1 MKKSLKTL
9 LFITL
14 FSLIACTSS
23 FAVEVEKLG
32 KVSFSK
38 VDYGVN
44 VKFSVTAVGSYDK
57 IVSYATG
64 KAVEKGKR
72 ARTEV
77 GACIGIRYSK
87 YPDKLFVNYVPALG
101 SMPGTGD
108 AITMLGDD
116 KNGRPRFKGNFD
128 WDINIVPLK
137 NVNPNASAFS
147 WTYKRVVDC
156 KNWGLGAISDPSMAQ
171 VVVFIFEGDAKKGK
185 NIQTFMVPIEGNASS
200 GGFGG
205 GFSLPTGDAIPA
217 AAVFGLMFLA
227 LGLAG
232 ASNAAGSGSVEDDY
246 EDENEDEGEKDKD
259 KETNQE
265 EQEKDVPP
273 DKEEEIPEGEL
284 KLRVQVTG
292 QEMFAGDDKTEMTI
306 YAEIIGDTEKV
317 DINSLLSSISLAFPQ
332 GDVANDFINVEES
345 MMSNSKKFAL
355 DFRYEIGSEFYAGD
369 TGIDFP
375 HSLSLRVQAPEAL
388 TPNYENVEIT
398 LKAPEARIAVSEKR
412 LIMAEGSSKHPK
424 LTAFV
429 VSAEAGEWEF
439 KTEIVDQL
447 EVAIESSSCNSTGK
461 KKAEVFVKAAKIPE
475 GAGQSITSELK
486 ITATNKNSKTKA
498 ERIINVTSAKEGL
511 VLVSPLPIR
520 ISADGKSMSEI
531 EVTALKVNQGRMET
545 DVALL
550 QSLRFDPNL
559 KFETMTSY
567 NAFETS
573 KIRFGPEDEDRF
585 DEKNWKHLKGFAE
598 GNISS
603 YLFKAGTKKFIPG
616 QNDSYFAVATLTDGV
631 SQSLKIPLMLDIELM
646 EPFSEAWQLEY
657 ERCQKTIEL
666 IPEKFRP
673 RMYKLLGDRAVFLG
687 APGIYLLR
695 KRIWKMGMAFWQA
708 EGLKGYEDLERW
720 AGYIEDTLNFAQ
732 WAGRMATDYL
742 IANKLKLGIFAAMA
756 VGELYDLLLSII
768 IAYRR
773 DYTFDEWLGEFF
785 WKEIKDMLIQM
796 GASGLDPDKIVAALG
811 NNKKVKL
818 MAWCILFGYHT
829 MANIIAHKMSLLEA
843 VKKAAIS
850 VTMTFALKFFAK
862 KAVEMAKKKKLK
874 LDAKSAD
881 QLDDQMDA
889 AAKKGWADAQK
900 KVDAFEDAIKSGDK
914 RAIKKHLLK
923 IQSDKF
929 ALKQIN
935 KCSDSVKKAYNKEIG
950 KMYASI
956 DRRVKKKI
964 IQDLRKKGIKIKS
977 KDIKM
982 TNATNKTGKIK
993 VGSDRDISAEYSY
1006 IDKNGKKI
1014 SVEVPKEKL
1023 RDIYGRELYKSIGHK
1038 NAGNAGPDE
1047 LMEKYDQYA
1056 LDSRDGEAYG
1066 SKKFH
1071 WDNKKIEN
1079 RDFNRAIGKKITEK
1093 FDDAQQVGKTVSHK
1107 AKIWFN
1113 RDGSS
1118 MTETESFKME
1128 GMSQIVKQ
1136 YKNIFKPRMDYAE
1149 TLGKSQPGLNKLKE
1163 LIGHMEKAVNLEK
1176 SPSYVEKLV
1185 KKAGYSS
1192 LNEFSDS
1199 FGGRIEAIND
1209 FITGG

>member
-1 MKKSLKTL
+1 MIKKFQSLYLTIL
-9 LFITL
+9 LI
-14 FSLIACTSS
+14 
-23 FAVEVEKLG
+23 FASAGMVKSATADKLS
-32 KVSFSK
+32 KVTFSK
-38 VDYGVN
+38 KGEMVN
-44 VKFSVTAVGSYDK
+44 LKFRVTGTGGYDR
-57 IVSYATG
+57 IVSYASG
-64 KAVEKGKR
+64 KPVDKGKR
-72 ARTEV
+72 
-77 GACIGIRYSK
+77 
-87 YPDKLFVNYVPALG
+87 L
-101 SMPGTGD
+101 
-108 AITMLGDD
+108 
-116 KNGRPRFKGNFD
+116 RF
-128 WDINIVPLK
+128 
-137 NVNPNASAFS
+137 
-147 WTYKRVVDC
+147 
-156 KNWGLGAISDPSMAQ
+156 GLGAQVGIRLSKFPNKIYYNAIPSMNIVNGKEP
-171 VVVFIFEGDAKKGK
+171 VVTGKDKAGRPIITENFDYDLHVSKAYSKGVFTAYDWNLETIDCSGWIIPPVGDPTKVQIVVLLSEGDAKKGK
-185 NIQTFMVPIEGNASS
+185 NIETFMVPIVGDASS

-205 GFSLPTGDAIPA
+205 FSLPAGNTIPA
-217 AAVFGLMFLA
+217 ATVFGLMFLA

-232 ASNAAGSGSVEDDY
+232 AAASAGASTAGSGSVADKNDHK
-246 EDENEDEGEKDKD
+246 NES
-259 KETNQE
+259 QE
-265 EQEKDVPP
+265 EEETDVPP
-273 DKEEEIPEGEL
+273 EKDEEIIEGEL

-292 QEMFAGDDKTEMTI
+292 QEMFAVSDKTEMAI

-332 GDVANDFINVEES
+332 GDVANDFINVDES
-345 MMSNSKKFAL
+345 IINNSKKFAL
-355 DFRYEIGSEFYAGD
+355 DFRYEIGSQFYAGD

-375 HSLSLRVQAPEAL
+375 HSLALRVQGPEAL
-388 TPNYENVEIT
+388 TPNYKDLEIT
-398 LKAPEARIAVSEKR
+398 LKAPEPRIAVSEKR
-412 LIMAEGSSKHPK
+412 IIMAEGSSKHPK

-447 EVAIESSSCNSTGK
+447 EVAIESSNCKSTGK
-461 KKAEVFVKAAKIPE
+461 KKAEIFVKASRIPE
-475 GAGQSITSELK
+475 GAGRSITSELK
-486 ITATNKNSKTKA
+486 IIATNKDSKTKA

-545 DVALL
+545 DVALI

-559 KFETMTSY
+559 KFDTMTSY

-573 KIRFGPEDEDRF
+573 KIRFGPKDEDRF

-603 YLFKAGTKKFIPG
+603 YLFKAGTKRFIPG
-616 QNDSYFAVATLTDGV
+616 QSDSYFAVATLTDGV
-631 SQSLKIPLMLDIELM
+631 ANSLKIPLMLDIELM

-657 ERCQKTIEL
+657 ERCQKTIKL
-666 IPEKFRP
+666 IPEKFQP
-673 RMYKLLGDRAVFLG
+673 RMFKLLGDRAIFLG

-742 IANKLKLGIFAAMA
+742 IANKLKLGIYAAMA

-768 IAYRR
+768 QAYRK
-773 DYTFDEWLGEFF
+773 DYTFDQWLEECF
-785 WKEIKDMLIQM
+785 WREIKDMLIQM
-796 GASGLDPDKIVAALG
+796 GAAGLDPDKIVAILG
-811 NNKKVKL
+811 QNKKVKFI
-818 MAWCILFGYHT
+818 AWSMLFAYHT
-829 MANIIAHKMSLLEA
+829 LANIIAHKMSILEA
-843 VKKAAIS
+843 VKKAAVS
-850 VTMTFALKFFAK
+850 VTMTLALKFFAK
-862 KAVEMAKKKKLK
+862 KAVQMAKKKKLK
-874 LDAKSAD
+874 LDAKAAD
-881 QLDDQMDA
+881 QLDDKLDE

-900 KVDAFEDAIKSGDK
+900 KVDAFEDAIKRGDK
-914 RAIKKHLLK
+914 RAIKKEMLK

-964 IQDLRKKGIKIKS
+964 IQDLKKQGINIKS

-1006 IDKNGKKI
+1006 VDKSGKKI

-1038 NAGNAGPDE
+1038 NAGNAGPDD

-1066 SKKFH
+1066 SKKFR

-1079 RDFNRAIGKKITEK
+1079 RDFDRAIGKKITEK

-1113 RDGSS
+1113 KDGSS
-1118 MTETESFKME
+1118 MTETQSFKME

-1136 YKNIFKPRMDYAE
+1136 YKNILKPRLDYAE
-1149 TLGKSQPGLNKLKE
+1149 TLGKSQPGTKTLKE

-1176 SPSYVEKLV
+1176 SPAYVEKLV